1 MKLMPNVEKTDVGYV
16 STGLHCRQFVHEI
29 LGTLSPVDP
38 LLYGRR
44 TR

>member
-1 MKLMPNVEKTDVGYV
+1 MKLMPNIEKTDVGYV
-16 STGLHCRQFVHEI
+16 STVLHCGQFILEI
-29 LGTLSPVDP
+29 LGTLSPVDL